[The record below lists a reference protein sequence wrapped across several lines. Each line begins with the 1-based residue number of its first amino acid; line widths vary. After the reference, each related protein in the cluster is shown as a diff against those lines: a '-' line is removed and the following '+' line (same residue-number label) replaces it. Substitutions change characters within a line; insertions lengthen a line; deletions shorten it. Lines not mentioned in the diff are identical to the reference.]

1 VLLVAL
7 IVASGLNIAAD
18 LVAIGSGMQ
27 LLQAGPTWLWAL
39 AAGVLITA
47 VLVLGSFARIALI
60 FKVLCAA
67 LLSYLVVT
75 VLVTRPWGSVLNDT
89 LIIPA
94 SS

>member
-1 VLLVAL
+1 
-7 IVASGLNIAAD
+7 
-18 LVAIGSGMQ
+18 M
-27 LLQAGPTWLWAL
+27 
-39 AAGVLITA
+39 
-47 VLVLGSFARIALI
+47 LVLGSFARIALI

-94 SS
+94 ST